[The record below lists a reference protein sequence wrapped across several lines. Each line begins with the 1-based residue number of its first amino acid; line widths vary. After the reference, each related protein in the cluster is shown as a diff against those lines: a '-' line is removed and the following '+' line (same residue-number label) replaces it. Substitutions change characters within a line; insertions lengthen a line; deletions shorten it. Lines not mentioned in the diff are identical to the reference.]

1 MASLAKFLAASLLAL
16 LVLVLGACGG
26 GSGDDSSFTSAAR
39 GATGQQ
45 YPPRSGATGA
55 TGRSLPPAVRP
66 QRTVKPHGGADG
78 GTSVP
83 ATTPKQPGPSSPS
96 SKKKKK
102 SRSSPEGVRYPH
114 FVAKELGRQ
123 ARVVC
128 SVLSIDSLVK
138 QYEPKSRKPED
149 IGKAYS
155 ARYPPSV
162 RREVAAGCAEG
173 IRDQQ

>member
-1 MASLAKFLAASLLAL
+1 MVSRVKYLAASLL
-16 LVLVLGACGG
+16 VLPPLALGACGG
-26 GSGDDSSFTSAAR
+26 GGDDDSSFTSAAR

-45 YPPRSGATGA
+45 YPPRSRAGATGA
-55 TGRSLPPAVRP
+55 TGRTLSPDVRG
-66 QRTVKPHGGADG
+66 QGTGKARTGTDGGA
-78 GTSVP
+78 SVP
-83 ATTPKQPGPSSPS
+83 AATPGKRGGSAP
-96 SKKKKK
+96 SKKKT
-102 SRSSPEGVRYPH
+102 SRSSPDGVRYPH

-128 SVLSIDSLVK
+128 SVLSIDSIMK

-162 RREVAAGCAEG
+162 RSEVAAGCAEG